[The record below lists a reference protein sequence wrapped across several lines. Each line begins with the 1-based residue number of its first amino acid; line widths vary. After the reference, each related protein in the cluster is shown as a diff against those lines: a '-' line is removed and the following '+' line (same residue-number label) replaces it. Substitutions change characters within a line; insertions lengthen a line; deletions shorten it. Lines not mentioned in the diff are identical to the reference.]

1 MNGEYNYDNEIIE
14 IGGEEPSKEPT
25 VTFEEED
32 KKDKKAKK
40 EKKDNVFKKLAK
52 KIKDKWQSLSKKQK
66 IIVSIISAII
76 LILIIGLIVYF
87 VFIRKPEEEVDN
99 VVLEQENYRYEN
111 GNLILLDEDGKELGK
126 YECEI
131 KDAEKCYVAYLDNDK
146 DTFDHPTYLDYKG
159 NQVQKRSVI
168 YNNKY
173 VFITDDKVTKL
184 YNIKEGKTEDKL
196 LSVKAYDTERDLVV
210 VEDNDKK
217 FGVLE
222 FTEDGYEYVINAY
235 YDYLGIIDAKN
246 LRLLSKTDEK
256 ERIIGIDNKNLSKE
270 FNAEIKSISKNH
282 IAAVNGKDY
291 NLYTYNFEE
300 VMSGYDYISFHDD
313 NVALVKE
320 NTLKFVNANLVKLN
334 EEGIKLA
341 NDNYNPVYKYDKKKK
356 LDETEVAYKVTI
368 NPGNISVDVD
378 EENFV
383 ISIYDGVASSKYS
396 YVNYFDGKLY
406 FYSDVEKNDLIGSY
420 ECENK
425 NKLSSETDSLTN
437 CTVAS
442 VSGGVSGIYNNNF
455 VFITDNSSIAE
466 NKVINLYSI
475 KEKKTKATY
484 TSIEML
490 NSGEIGSNI
499 AQYYTDGSFI
509 LAKSAS
515 KNSFGVIKL
524 ESSKATNVVS
534 FNYKEIKPQS
544 NYYILQNNDNKYSIY
559 DKNFNKISNEFDYV
573 QLLDKHYV
581 GINGKNLNVYRY
593 DTTVTKL
600 LEEDVMLSSN
610 DYSKAYSINIGSFI
624 TIVIDGKEYKYDLN
638 GKKVVDTSVPVV
650 NEGE

>member
-146 DTFDHPTYLDYKG
+146 DTFDHSTYLDYKG

-610 DYSKAYSINIGSFI
+610 DYSKAYTINIGSFI

>member
-52 KIKDKWQSLSKKQK
+52 KIKDKWQNLSKKQK

-146 DTFDHPTYLDYKG
+146 DTFDHSTYLDYKG

-406 FYSDVEKNDLIGSY
+406 FYSDVEKTDLIGSY

-425 NKLSSETDSLTN
+425 NKLSSETDFLTN

-610 DYSKAYSINIGSFI
+610 DYSKAYTINIGSFI